1 MISFKSRVG
10 KVQTDQIS
18 SGFTVIIFF
27 FIFFIF
33 YIYIYIY
40 IYMYNLGYL
49 HLGYDKTFT
58 KKEM

>member
-10 KVQTDQIS
+10 KVQTGQIS
-18 SGFTVIIFF
+18 SGFTVIIFYF
-27 FIFFIF
+27 FIFF
-33 YIYIYIY
+33 Y

>member
-10 KVQTDQIS
+10 KVQTGQIS

-27 FIFFIF
+27 FLFFYF
-33 YIYIYIY
+33 FFY